1 MAGRKVYDLNRLR
14 KTYPLR
20 RKRPAYSVV
29 DSSYNETAIIE
40 CNSVT
45 TFPITY
51 DFNNTYSSIPVCIA
65 SAQGSNFDGIKTNV
79 FITNLST
86 ASVSLN
92 ISAKIPAGKTVKI
105 HLQVYADQ
113 GA

>member
-1 MAGRKVYDLNRLR
+1 MPGRKVYDLNRLR

-40 CNSVT
+40 CNSTT

-51 DFNNTYSSIPVCIA
+51 NFNNSYSSIPVCIA
-65 SAQGSNFDGIKTNV
+65 SVENIKTSV
-79 FITNLST
+79 FITSLSVS
-86 ASVSLN
+86 SVSLN
-92 ISAKIPAGKTVKI
+92 IASKIPAGQTLKI

>member
-1 MAGRKVYDLNRLR
+1 MSGRKVYDLNRLK

-20 RKRPAYSVV
+20 RRRPEYSVI
-29 DSSYNETAIIE
+29 DSSYNETAIIH
-40 CNSVT
+40 CNSTT

-51 DFNNTYSSIPVCIA
+51 NFNNTYSSVPVCIA
-65 SAQGSNFDGIKTNV
+65 SAQGFNFNGIKTSV

-86 ASVSLN
+86 ASVSLD
-92 ISAKIPAGKTVKI
+92 IAAKIPAGKTVKI
-105 HLQVYADQ
+105 HLHVYADQ

>member
-1 MAGRKVYDLNRLR
+1 MAGRKVYDLNRLK

-20 RKRPAYSVV
+20 RRRPAYSVV
-29 DSSYNETAIIE
+29 DSSHNETAIIQ

-51 DFNNTYSSIPVCIA
+51 DFNNTYSRIPVCIA
-65 SAQGSNFDGIKTNV
+65 SVENMKTSV
-79 FITNLST
+79 FITNLSVS
-86 ASVSLN
+86 SVSLN
-92 ISAKIPAGKTVKI
+92 IASKIPEGKDLKI

>member
-1 MAGRKVYDLNRLR
+1 MAGRKVYDLNRLK

-20 RKRPAYSVV
+20 RRRPAYSVV
-29 DSSYNETAIIE
+29 DSSYNETATIE

-51 DFNNTYSSIPVCIA
+51 TFNNTYSSIPVCIA
-65 SAQGSNFDGIKTNV
+65 SVENLKTSV
-79 FITNLST
+79 FITNLSVT
-86 ASVSLN
+86 TVSLN
-92 ISAKIPAGKTVKI
+92 IASRIPENTNIKI

>member
-51 DFNNTYSSIPVCIA
+51 TFNNTYSSIPVCIA
-65 SAQGSNFDGIKTNV
+65 SIENIKSNV
-79 FITNLST
+79 FITSLT
-86 ASVSLN
+86 VSEVSIN
-92 ISAKIPAGKTVKI
+92 ISGKIPENTNVKI

>member
-29 DSSYNETAIIE
+29 DSSYSENVVLE
-40 CNSVT
+40 CNSSTIFPVT
-45 TFPITY
+45 YNF
-51 DFNNTYSSIPVCIA
+51 DNTYSSIPVCIA
-65 SAQGSNFDGIKTNV
+65 SIENFKTNI

-86 ASVSLN
+86 TSVSLN
-92 ISAKIPAGKTVKI
+92 IGGRIPAGTTVKI
-105 HLQVYADQ
+105 HLQVYSNQ
-113 GA
+113 GV